1 MENIRAMLNVTTK
14 QCVQGIVHPALCI
27 VYFKILCHKI
37 IQIFNLI
44 KKIHNY
50 MFLFLLLRTSDS
62 PKDTITETRSAST

>member
-44 KKIHNY
+44 KKIHN
-50 MFLFLLLRTSDS
+50 FFFFLLLRTSDL